1 MTIKN
6 LWDRKKSLV
15 YIKVGSFFL
24 GALLLL
30 FITLISLKEINVFKG
45 TYMITVTFDFAEG
58 LANASPVRF
67 CGVDIGEV
75 KSVNVKEVGDKPQVF
90 VYAKIENGVNIPKD
104 SYFFVNSLSLFGE
117 KYLEIDPP
125 EKVTAYVKP
134 GDIVEGI
141 SPVPLFDIFAS
152 AFKTM
157 AEVRD
162 FLREGEISDSVKNIV
177 NNIEDV
183 TIEVKGL
190 LKDMKDK
197 QGTVGRLLY
206 DDSLY
211 QTTEEFIA
219 DLKAHPWKLLHK
231 PKEAR
236 KKR

>member
-6 LWDRKKSLV
+6 LWDRKKSLI

-24 GALLLL
+24 GALFLL

-45 TYMITVTFDFAEG
+45 TYLITVTFDFAEG

-75 KSVNVKEVGDKPQVF
+75 KSVSVKEVGDKPLVF
-90 VYAKIENGVNIPKD
+90 VYAKIENGVNVPKD

-125 EKVTAYVKP
+125 EKVTSYIQP

-152 AFKTM
+152 ASKTM

-162 FLREGEISDSVKNIV
+162 FLREGEISDAVKNIV

-211 QTTEEFIA
+211 QTTEEFIK

-231 PKEAR
+231 PKETKSR
-236 KKR
+236 K